1 MNRTEIEEKLRK
13 VLRNL
18 DSEELLFAWNDYTDR
33 TDRFD
38 DRIYF
43 MSELDTFYVETD
55 ATEVLMRA
63 FDGHDDCGTSESD
76 AGFNPNRDYFYF
88 NDHGNLVSCE
98 YLKWNQY
105 GERYCCSII
114 DEDSMIDYMI
124 ENKTGLCNND
134 LEAVFEEEEIEYDSK
149 GDEIAYY
156 AAI

>member
-1 MNRTEIEEKLRK
+1 MNRTEIEEKLREI
-13 VLRNL
+13 LRSL

-63 FDGHDDCGTSESD
+63 FYGHDDLGADKTDTE
-76 AGFNPNRDYFYF
+76 FNPNRDYFYF
-88 NDHGNLVSCE
+88 NGYGNLVSCE
-98 YLKWNQY
+98 YLGWNQY

-114 DEDSMIDYMI
+114 DESAMIDYMI
-124 ENKTGLCNND
+124 DNETGLCNND
-134 LEAVFEEEEIEYDSK
+134 LEAVFEEEEERET
-149 GDEIAYY
+149 DEIES
-156 AAI
+156 I